1 MSEARFSRSID
12 KDRLARLKAA
22 REDADAA
29 YNAALSALDAALPV
43 LSTPPVPDGGA
54 QGAPDET
61 QVTALNER
69 FAILAGVQPPGGLKG
84 LLLRPIWSLL
94 APVLAR
100 QETFNAALVDHVNR
114 NVAAARSS
122 HDALATL
129 AATVRVELERLAAFH
144 SALIVYLQQITPYV
158 DTKDHEFDGLATRR
172 VEDVGEAVE
181 TLHHR
186 TVGPGG
192 AISGV
197 GDELNRRLEMLAVR
211 ERRYEAR
218 VSALD
223 AAHGQ
228 LAQSLGVVTRATQT
242 LKREVE
248 RMLAREPAT
257 GDREQGLEFRRDGSP
272 LGAEAL
278 AKAASRPS
286 PDAAAVADGPLGER
300 SLPTEPALP
309 ATTSTDSFATGGI
322 ESFKY
327 VGFEDQFRGSATVI
341 RDRLRDYLP
350 LFMAGQEVLDIGCGR
365 GEFLD
370 LLRQQGVHARG
381 LDINHEMVEVCRQRG
396 LDATEGDALAYLQH
410 LDDESLD
417 GIFAAQVVEHLAPD
431 YLMRLLQRAG
441 EVLRPGGVLALET
454 VNVACWFAFFQSY
467 VRDITHVRPLH
478 PDTLAYFVR
487 ASGFPHVDVRF
498 RSPYPEAHKLQHVA
512 GGDALHYTVN
522 ANVDKLNS
530 LLFTHLDYAVIA
542 TKP

>member
-1 MSEARFSRSID
+1 MADVRFTRSIE
-12 KDRLARLKAA
+12 KDQLARLKAV
-22 REDADAA
+22 REEADAA
-29 YNAALSALDAALPV
+29 YNAALSALDAALPAGSGP
-43 LSTPPVPDGGA
+43 LPLPVP
-54 QGAPDET
+54 PDET
-61 QVTALNER
+61 QITPLNER
-69 FAILAGVQPPGGLKG
+69 FAIVGGTQPPGGLKG
-84 LLLRPIWSLL
+84 LLLRPVWGFL
-94 APVLAR
+94 APLFAR

-114 NVAAARSS
+114 NVAAARSLHEGQS
-122 HDALATL
+122 ALIE
-129 AATVRVELERLAAFH
+129 TVRVELEHLATFH

-158 DTKDHEFDGLATRR
+158 DTKDYEFDALAARR

-218 VSALD
+218 VAALD

-248 RMLAREPAT
+248 HLIDRVPGLGSRGPDEDGVERRMP
-257 GDREQGLEFRRDGSP
+257 D
-272 LGAEAL
+272 AEAGD
-278 AKAASRPS
+278 ASTASAGTRHPV
-286 PDAAAVADGPLGER
+286 PVTR
-300 SLPTEPALP
+300 SSAPG
-309 ATTSTDSFATGGI
+309 SFAGAGI

-327 VGFEDQFRGSATVI
+327 VGFEDQFRGSTTVI
-341 RDRLRDYLP
+341 RERLQDYLP
-350 LFMAGQEVLDIGCGR
+350 LFAGQQDVLDIGCGR

-370 LLRQQGVHARG
+370 LLRQHGVRARG
-381 LDINHEMVEVCRQRG
+381 LDINHEMVEECRQRG
-396 LDATEGDALAYLQH
+396 LDASEGDALSYLQG
-410 LDDESLD
+410 LEDDSLG
-417 GIFAAQVVEHLAPD
+417 GIFAAQVVEHLEPE
-431 YLMRLLQRAG
+431 YLVRLLHRAG
-441 EVLRPGGVLALET
+441 EVLKPGGVLALET

-487 ASGFPHVDVRF
+487 ASGFPQVDVQY
-498 RSPYPEAHKLQHVA
+498 RSPYPDAHKLQHVS
-512 GGDALHYTVN
+512 GGEALHYTVN

-530 LLFTHLDYAVIA
+530 LLFTHLDYAVVA
-542 TKP
+542 RKP

>member
-1 MSEARFSRSID
+1 MSDVHFTRTID
-12 KDRLARLKAA
+12 KADLARVKAA
-22 REDADAA
+22 REAADAA
-29 YNAALSALDAALPV
+29 YNAALSTLDAARPPLPEMPH
-43 LSTPPVPDGGA
+43 PPA
-54 QGAPDET
+54 APDEAQIT
-61 QVTALNER
+61 PLNER
-69 FAILAGVQPPGGLKG
+69 FAILGHAQPPGGWTG
-84 LLLRPIWSLL
+84 PLLRRVWDLV
-94 APVLAR
+94 APLFAR
-100 QETFNAALVDHVNR
+100 QEAFNATLVDHVNR
-114 NVAAARSS
+114 NVAVGRSIRESQAALIER
-122 HDALATL
+122 L
-129 AATVRVELERLAAFH
+129 RIELEQLGTFH
-144 SALIVYLQQITPYV
+144 LELLGYLQTLTPYV
-158 DTKDHEFDGLATRR
+158 DTKDREFDVLATRR

-218 VSALD
+218 VGALD
-223 AAHGQ
+223 AAHTQ
-228 LAQSLGVVTRATQT
+228 LAQSLAVITRATQT

-248 RMLAREPAT
+248 HLLESGPPSAVGLGPSQPTSPANRSAAFRERALPT
-257 GDREQGLEFRRDGSP
+257 GQDDEGAAAAAIDGRAGS
-272 LGAEAL
+272 LGAEAS
-278 AKAASRPS
+278 AKAAPS
-286 PDAAAVADGPLGER
+286 P
-300 SLPTEPALP
+300 TPA
-309 ATTSTDSFATGGI
+309 DSFAAGGV

-341 RDRLRDYLP
+341 RERLQDYLP
-350 LFMAGQEVLDIGCGR
+350 LFAEQHDVLDIGCGR

-396 LDATEGDALAYLQH
+396 LEATEGDALGYLRS
-410 LDDESLD
+410 LPDESLG
-417 GIFAAQVVEHLAPD
+417 GIFAAQVVEHLEPD
-431 YLMRLLQRAG
+431 YLVGLLQRAG

-478 PDTLAYFVR
+478 PETLAYFVR
-487 ASGFPHVDVRF
+487 ASGFPHVDVEY
-498 RSPYPEAHKLQHVA
+498 RSPYPDAHKLQHVP
-512 GGDALHYTVN
+512 GGEALHYAVN

-542 TKP
+542 RKP